1 MVPLLL
7 IVLLLPESLADQVCI
22 NISNGYDM
30 NITITNG
37 TLLESLTS
45 DVKCEVGGRPCVFQC
60 TFNGMWWFNGS
71 SVCLPA
77 EVTGSLPMVVYIIQP
92 YSNCTLNLC
101 APSIILPQIQ
111 SLDSNCSLQR
121 QMMELLC
128 IRDTCPQLFSS
139 DHQMKKAFMKV
150 EKRIILNIMQ
160 TSQSETGGCTNY
172 DLGGLSLNVIKISE
186 VGLNS
191 SRTSWIPVEA
201 PQPLTQ
207 NESYVSE
214 MWLPV
219 SALKS
224 IPAEE
229 RVIGLAS
236 YADQSQFQHGQDT
249 IASMVLRIELLEGQ
263 RLQNL
268 SVPINMTFKVAIHG
282 YVNPHWLQCHYFDE
296 HDSRWKTDGCQ
307 TFNDNQSDVMC
318 SCNHATPFAILL
330 IRPDQIDEVHWK
342 ILSHISYIGC
352 GLSAFFTALS
362 IVMYVFRRN
371 HKMDYSLSIHVSLS
385 GALFLL
391 NSTFLLTEW
400 GATMEPDWVCIFLAA
415 FMHYSLLCCFT
426 WMAIE
431 ALHLYLLLI
440 KVFNTHYKQYLL
452 KLSLLGWGIPGVFV
466 SVAAAV
472 KDVRQFYGV
481 TQMSMANT
489 NQTNAICWITD
500 DAFFYTS
507 NLVYFTLVFIFNS
520 GILLAVALS
529 ICRTQHAFRAKSR
542 LGAEGDLDS
551 LGASCRSGLTVL
563 GLTCLMGTT
572 WGLAFLGSGYVNYSI
587 LYLFCILNSTQGFF
601 VFLWVCQS
609 AKMQRKQDMED
620 RMTSSPMKT
629 SEVKSD

>member
-139 DHQMKKAFMKV
+139 DHQMKKAFMNPDLNGIIDYLTVPLLDLHEGPRGFPGRV

-201 PQPLTQ
+201 P
-207 NESYVSE
+207 
-214 MWLPV
+214 
-219 SALKS
+219 
-224 IPAEE
+224 
-229 RVIGLAS
+229 
-236 YADQSQFQHGQDT
+236 QHGQDT

-452 KLSLLGWGIPGVFV
+452 KLSLLGWGECCQGSPRCERFGV
-466 SVAAAV
+466 
-472 KDVRQFYGV
+472 Q
-481 TQMSMANT
+481 
-489 NQTNAICWITD
+489 
-500 DAFFYTS
+500 
-507 NLVYFTLVFIFNS
+507 
-520 GILLAVALS
+520 
-529 ICRTQHAFRAKSR
+529 
-542 LGAEGDLDS
+542 
-551 LGASCRSGLTVL
+551 
-563 GLTCLMGTT
+563 
-572 WGLAFLGSGYVNYSI
+572 
-587 LYLFCILNSTQGFF
+587 
-601 VFLWVCQS
+601 
-609 AKMQRKQDMED
+609 
-620 RMTSSPMKT
+620 
-629 SEVKSD
+629 

>member
-1 MVPLLL
+1 
-7 IVLLLPESLADQVCI
+7 
-22 NISNGYDM
+22 M

-201 PQPLTQ
+201 PQ
-207 NESYVSE
+207 
-214 MWLPV
+214 
-219 SALKS
+219 
-224 IPAEE
+224 
-229 RVIGLAS
+229 
-236 YADQSQFQHGQDT
+236 
-249 IASMVLRIELLEGQ
+249 
-263 RLQNL
+263 
-268 SVPINMTFKVAIHG
+268 
-282 YVNPHWLQCHYFDE
+282 PHWLQCHYFDE